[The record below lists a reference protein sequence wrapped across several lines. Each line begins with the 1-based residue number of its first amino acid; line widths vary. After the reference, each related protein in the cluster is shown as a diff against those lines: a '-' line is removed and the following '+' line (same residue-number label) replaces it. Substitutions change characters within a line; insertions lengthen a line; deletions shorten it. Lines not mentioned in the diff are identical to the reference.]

1 LTERELQLHAIGPTA
16 CTAHPKVLKN
26 IAKQLEEHSMVS
38 TQELQIAR
46 RMGIAATTP
55 VARPGFNDGIFFPYD
70 RSNGGLAFE
79 PANPE
84 APFAPVDPKKPK
96 KRKIHAIALLV
107 DFSDNK
113 GAWSAKDFDKLLF
126 DKANQNSMANFY
138 RQLSYGAL
146 DVTGEVIGYVRA
158 PQPYNYYTA
167 TESGTITESNGISSN
182 GIHQLNFN
190 GQFFPH
196 GPLSVTNA
204 TGDFIPIV
212 GSQANF
218 NLPIRWTGS
227 DSSVNL
233 LDVLPGVGGPAWSI
247 LIAGATDGFATG
259 TFFSLKSVTFDE
271 DSLTLIGFGTT
282 QLISG
287 DPLVQKDSAARI
299 VIQGTGQDFTYNL
312 TVVTTA
318 VTPEGGS
325 GLCLLAIGLVGLV
338 AVEGLRRKIAT
349 RQNRYA

>member
-1 LTERELQLHAIGPTA
+1 MLQFTQKLRRPETMKIS
-16 CTAHPKVLKN
+16 KFVWSVLV
-26 IAKQLEEHSMVS
+26 AF
-38 TQELQIAR
+38 
-46 RMGIAATTP
+46 AT
-55 VARPGFNDGIFFPYD
+55 VALI
-70 RSNGGLAFE
+70 
-79 PANPE
+79 
-84 APFAPVDPKKPK
+84 
-96 KRKIHAIALLV
+96 
-107 DFSDNK
+107 
-113 GAWSAKDFDKLLF
+113 
-126 DKANQNSMANFY
+126 
-138 RQLSYGAL
+138 
-146 DVTGEVIGYVRA
+146 A
-158 PQPYNYYTA
+158 PQRVEAIIVDGRVNGQIQLTG
-167 TESGTITESNGISSN
+167 SGTITESHGINSN
-182 GIHQLNFN
+182 GIHELDFN

-196 GPLSVTNA
+196 GPLSVTRA

-227 DSSVNL
+227 GSSVNL
-233 LDVLPGVGGPAWSI
+233 LDVLPGVGGPAWGI

-271 DSLTLIGFGTT
+271 DSLTLIGRGTT

-325 GLCLLAIGLVGLV
+325 GLGLLAIGLVGLV